1 MKTRWI
7 LILSVFLNAGL
18 LAALVATRRPAE
30 PTTAPGTD
38 AGHGPSRTV
47 TRVVPGAP
55 TPAPAAVVNPLDWTS
70 IESEDYR
77 QYIAN
82 MRAAKV
88 PEETIRDIIIADVN
102 KLYAAKIAALRPS
115 PADFKFWKTRD
126 REMRD
131 AERQRRQKEREL
143 LAEKRALIKEL
154 LGVDLETE
162 MARQTGEVDR
172 DSFRYGWLS
181 PEKQEQVRE
190 LLDKYREQER
200 AIFAE
205 GGFSPENRAKL
216 MALRAQQEAELASIL
231 TPAEFEEY
239 QLRNSWTARNMRE
252 NLAAFQP
259 TEREFRE
266 IFKLQKAFDDQ
277 FGMWRGG
284 GDESFWQAREQAQQA
299 LEEQLR
305 AILGDQRYQE
315 YVLSQDPRYRDIFD
329 FAQNNNLAADTAKKI
344 YEVRMAAEAERQRIQ
359 NDASIPAEQRQAQLA
374 LVANQ
379 AKQALGTLLGP
390 DTLNA
395 YVQSEGRWLS
405 RLESGSSGGRQGFGG
420 GGPPPGRGFRGRR
433 G

>member
-1 MKTRWI
+1 MKARWI
-7 LILSVFLNAGL
+7 LWVSIFLNAGL
-18 LAALVATRRPAE
+18 LAALVLPWRPNE
-30 PTTAPGTD
+30 PERAPT
-38 AGHGPSRTV
+38 PQTVQTPTRTV
-47 TRVVPGAP
+47 TRPVPATSASDP
-55 TPAPAAVVNPLDWTS
+55 SVLVKPLDWTS

-82 MRAAKV
+82 MRAANV

-102 KLYAAKIAALRPS
+102 KLYAQKTAALRPS
-115 PADFKFWKTRD
+115 PADFKFWKTYD
-126 REMRD
+126 REARE
-131 AERQRRQKEREL
+131 AERQRRAKEREL

-162 MARQTGEVDR
+162 LARQTGEVDR
-172 DSFRYGWLS
+172 DAFRYGFLS
-181 PEKQEQVRE
+181 PEKQEQVRA
-190 LLDKYREQER
+190 LRDKYREQER

-216 MALRAQQEAELASIL
+216 MALRAQQEAELASLL

-252 NLAAFQP
+252 NLVAFQP
-259 TEREFRE
+259 TEQEFRE

-277 FGMWRGG
+277 FGLWRGG
-284 GDESFWQAREQAQQA
+284 GDDAFRQAREQAQQA

-305 AILGDQRYQE
+305 ALLGEQRYQD
-315 YVLSQDPRYRDIFD
+315 YLLAQDPRFRDIYD
-329 FAQNNNLAADTAKKI
+329 FAQNSNLTADTAKKI
-344 YEVRMAAEAERQRIQ
+344 YEVRLAAEAERQRIQ
-359 NDASIPAEQRQAQLA
+359 NDASMPPDQRQAQLA
-374 LVANQ
+374 SLASQ
-379 AKQALGTLLGP
+379 TRQALGTLLGP
-390 DTLNA
+390 ETLNA

-405 RLESGSSGGRQGFGG
+405 RLENPGSGRSGFGG

>member
-30 PTTAPGTD
+30 PAAAPAHEPART
-38 AGHGPSRTV
+38 STRTV
-47 TRVVPGAP
+47 GKADSG
-55 TPAPAAVVNPLDWTS
+55 AAVQDPAVLVKPLDWTS

-88 PEETIRDIIIADVN
+88 PEETIRDIIIADIN
-102 KLYAAKIAALRPS
+102 KLYAQKIAALRPS
-115 PADFKFWKTRD
+115 PADFKFWKTYD
-126 REMRD
+126 REARE

-162 MARQTGEVDR
+162 LARQNGEVDR
-172 DSFRYGWLS
+172 DAFRYGFLS
-181 PEKQEQVRE
+181 PEKQEQVRA
-190 LLDKYREQER
+190 LRDKYRDQER

-216 MALRAQQEAELASIL
+216 MALRAQQEAEMASIL

-252 NLAAFQP
+252 NLVAFQP
-259 TEREFRE
+259 TEQEFRE

-277 FGMWRGG
+277 FGLMRGG
-284 GDESFWQAREQAQQA
+284 GDDAFRQAREQAQQA

-305 AILGDQRYQE
+305 AILGDQRYQD
-315 YVLSQDPRYRDIFD
+315 YMLAQDPRYRDIYD
-329 FAQNNNLAADTAKKI
+329 FAQNNNLPTDTARKI
-344 YEVRMAAEAERQRIQ
+344 YEVRLAAEAERQRIQ
-359 NDASIPAEQRQAQLA
+359 NDATLPPEQRQAQLTSLA
-374 LVANQ
+374 SQ
-379 AKQALGTLLGP
+379 TKQALGTLLGS
-390 DTLNA
+390 DALNA
-395 YVQSEGRWLS
+395 YVQSDGRWLN
-405 RLESGSSGGRQGFGG
+405 RLEGTSSGGRPGFGG
-420 GGPPPGRGFRGRR
+420 GGPPGRGFRGRR

>member
-7 LILSVFLNAGL
+7 LIVSAFLNAGL
-18 LAALVATRRPAE
+18 LAALVVTRRPAE
-30 PTTAPGTD
+30 PA
-38 AGHGPSRTV
+38 AKPSTEPARTPTRTV
-47 TRVVPGAP
+47 TKPA
-55 TPAPAAVVNPLDWTS
+55 TPAAAQDPTLLVKPLDWTA

-102 KLYAAKIAALRPS
+102 KLYAQKIAALRPS
-115 PADFKFWKTRD
+115 PADFKFWKTYD
-126 REMRD
+126 REARE

-162 MARQTGEVDR
+162 LARQTGEVDR
-172 DSFRYGWLS
+172 DAFRYGFLS
-181 PEKQEQVRE
+181 PEKQEQLRA
-190 LLDKYREQER
+190 LRDKYREQER
-200 AIFAE
+200 ALFAE

-216 MALRAQQEAELASIL
+216 MALRAQQEAEMASIL

-252 NLAAFQP
+252 NLVAFQP
-259 TEREFRE
+259 TEQEFRE

-277 FGMWRGG
+277 FGLWRGG
-284 GDESFWQAREQAQQA
+284 GDDAFRQAREQAQQA

-305 AILGDQRYQE
+305 AILGEQRYQE
-315 YVLSQDPRYRDIFD
+315 YQLAQDPRYRDIYD
-329 FAQNNNLAADTAKKI
+329 FAQNNNLAADTARKI

-359 NDASIPAEQRQAQLA
+359 NDNSIPPDQRQAQLA
-374 LVANQ
+374 LIANQ

-395 YVQSEGRWLS
+395 YVQSDGRWLT
-405 RLESGSSGGRQGFGG
+405 RLESGSSGRSGFGG